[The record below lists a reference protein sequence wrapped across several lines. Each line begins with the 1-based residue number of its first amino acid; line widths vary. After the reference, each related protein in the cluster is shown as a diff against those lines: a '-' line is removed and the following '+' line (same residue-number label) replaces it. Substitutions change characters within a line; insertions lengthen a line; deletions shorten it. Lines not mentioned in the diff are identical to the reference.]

1 MILSIE
7 SDNRVFSV
15 NTDEPLDISIP
26 LNFAGPQPNAFGVA
40 AARSEPC
47 TAGEIIGDTRR
58 GGSCNFEQLTLIPHC
73 NGTHTECVGHITHE
87 RVGVNQCLMETLIP
101 AIVITVEPEAV
112 SATSESYSLS
122 PAADDLI
129 ITARAIREALAAL
142 TEESIVDTPAL
153 IIRTIPNDIDKI
165 SRSYAEEIPA
175 YFSSDALG
183 FIVSLNTRHLLT
195 DLPSIDR
202 MFDEG
207 RLSNHRMFW
216 DVDLGS
222 FELGPN
228 SRINNTITELIYV
241 PETVEDGEYLLN
253 LQIAP
258 FYSDASPSRPM
269 LFRPIR
275 TEDAP
280 EPGESLEV

>member
-7 SDNRVFSV
+7 TGNRVFSV
-15 NTDEPLDISIP
+15 DTDKPLDISIP
-26 LNFAGPQPNAFGVA
+26 LDFTGPQPNAFGVA
-40 AARSEPC
+40 AAWSEPC
-47 TAGEIIGDTRR
+47 MAGEIVGDTRH
-58 GGSCNFEQLTLIPHC
+58 GGSCNFESVTLVPHC

-87 RVGVNQCLMETLIP
+87 RIGVNECLTEALIP
-101 AIVITVEPEAV
+101 AVLITVEPEAASSTSETY
-112 SATSESYSLS
+112 SAT

-129 ITARAIREALAAL
+129 ITARSIRDALAEL
-142 TEESIVDTPAL
+142 SDEPIVETPAL
-153 IIRTIPNDIDKI
+153 IIRTIPNDADKL
-165 SRSYAEEIPA
+165 SRSYGEEIPA
-175 YFSSDALG
+175 YFSSDAIG

-207 RLSNHRMFW
+207 RLSNHRTFW
-216 DVDLGS
+216 DVDPGS

-228 SRINNTITELIYV
+228 SRLHSTITELIFV

-258 FYSDASPSRPM
+258 FVSDASPSRPV

-275 TEDAP
+275 TEEAS
-280 EPGESLEV
+280 EPSRSLEV